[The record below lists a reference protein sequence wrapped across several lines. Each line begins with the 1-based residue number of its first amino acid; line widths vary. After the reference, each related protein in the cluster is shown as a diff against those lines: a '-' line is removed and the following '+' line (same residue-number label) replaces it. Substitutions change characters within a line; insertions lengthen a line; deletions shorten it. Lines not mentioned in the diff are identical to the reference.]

1 MQGQVHHHRVVL
13 GDDVVYFHAAGAQ
26 VVVQHEGG
34 LFQPLA
40 SLRARGVLDEV
51 LGNQLEGCGLAG
63 LDASQETQYDV
74 SCRGRGRLLHAGGSG
89 AVRHATTVRRAC
101 SAERQGASRL
111 AAFSVGGRRYL
122 PVVLSSVN
130 SRRRAVAVVVGTT
143 LATALGAVTGAL
155 VGLDA
160 HHPGR
165 QVVWLVL
172 SAVAVALATAL
183 PAGELYRSI
192 RERRRAE
199 DLAEAAESRLSVTLD
214 DALEPIATRLAR
226 LAALAAAGPGADDDA
241 LQARAALATEIKL
254 AVLTTAAH
262 LVGGGR
268 VRASLYRLSSDGSL
282 QPDSYTG
289 RGHPPT
295 TVFRTATA
303 SGRFALDLVAAG
315 GSYFCHDVD
324 LDAPAGWTPT
334 ASEYR
339 TFLSVAVGA
348 GLRRYGMLSLDAPEV
363 GDLVEQDADLT
374 RVLAALLAAALPWA
388 PGVTEPVPLPRLQQ
402 PLPLARTPE
411 PPTMT
416 RRVTS

>member
-1 MQGQVHHHRVVL
+1 MIL
-13 GDDVVYFHAAGAQ
+13 
-26 VVVQHEGG
+26 
-34 LFQPLA
+34 
-40 SLRARGVLDEV
+40 
-51 LGNQLEGCGLAG
+51 
-63 LDASQETQYDV
+63 V
-74 SCRGRGRLLHAGGSG
+74 S
-89 AVRHATTVRRAC
+89 
-101 SAERQGASRL
+101 
-111 AAFSVGGRRYL
+111 GRRYL
-122 PVVLSSVN
+122 ADVLSSIN
-130 SRRRAVAVVVGTT
+130 SRRRGVAVVVGTT
-143 LATALGAVTGAL
+143 VATVLGAVTGAL
-155 VGLDA
+155 VGLERQ
-160 HHPGR
+160 HPGR

-172 SAVAVALATAL
+172 SAVAVALATVL
-183 PAGELYRSI
+183 PAGELYRSV

-241 LQARAALATEIKL
+241 VQARAALATEIKL

-268 VRASLYRLSSDGSL
+268 VRASLYRLSGDGL
-282 QPDSYTG
+282 LEPDSYTG

-295 TVFRTATA
+295 TVFTSGTA

-324 LDAPAGWTPT
+324 LDAPAGWTRT

-388 PGVTEPVPLPRLQQ
+388 PGVTEPVPLQRLPQ
-402 PLPLARTPE
+402 PLPPARTPE
-411 PPTMT
+411 PAPPTPPIPPAPPLAPT
-416 RRVTS
+416 PPPGNRSILDSASTSKER